1 LKLFARF
8 IILGFAVLFACVPED
23 PFIVQDYG
31 HDYFPLRVG
40 MYSIFDVE
48 SIVYS
53 QFNSSDEP
61 ETARYQLQT
70 EVVDSFNNTAGT
82 ITYVIHRSTRPNST
96 AGWEFL
102 DTWSWRIEGEMAVVQ
117 EGNTPVV
124 KLAFPLAEGLR
135 WNANAFNA
143 LEVDHYSITTLGAPL
158 TVNQLDFTKTVTVEQ
173 EVYDDK
179 VTRKDVRTEVYA
191 KGVGLIRR
199 EASELVYCTQQ
210 VCLNNQI
217 IESGTIYKQEI
228 TEYGIR

>member
-1 LKLFARF
+1 MFS
-8 IILGFAVLFACVPED
+8 CVPDEE
-23 PFIVQDYG
+23 FVVQDYG

-48 SIVYS
+48 SIVYGA
-53 QFNSSDEP
+53 SSDEP

-82 ITYVIHRSTRPNST
+82 VTYVIHRSTRPNET
-96 AGWEFL
+96 AEWDFL
-102 DTWSWRIEGEMAVVQ
+102 DTWSSRIEGEQAIVQ
-117 EGNTPVV
+117 EGNTPII

-135 WNANAFNA
+135 WDANRYNT
-143 LEVDHYSITTLGAPL
+143 LEGDYYSIETLGSPL
-158 TVNQLDFTKTVTVEQ
+158 TVNLIDFNKTATIEQ
-173 EVYDDK
+173 EVFDDQ

-191 KGVGLIRR
+191 KGVGLVRR

-210 VCLNNQI
+210 VCLSDQI

-228 TEYGIR
+228 REYGIR